1 MRNQKSK
8 ARIAILSA
16 VVLGVSSTATVAPSF
31 AADRLAQGTQAQGD
45 FSDEQLQA
53 YARAAMQVQQI
64 NMAMEQAT
72 QNTSDPD
79 QMRNVQQQAYADL
92 ERAIK
97 SNGLTVEEYN
107 AIGQKAQTD
116 KQTRDTVTEYFQQ
129 MQQQGNQPA
138 PTPPAQ

>member
-31 AADRLAQGTQAQGD
+31 AADRLAQATQAQGD

-107 AIGQKAQTD
+107 AIGQKAQTEET
-116 KQTRDTVTEYFQQ
+116 KC
-129 MQQQGNQPA
+129 
-138 PTPPAQ
+138 